1 MTTIR
6 MVEDRADSVAV
17 FNLAMEHMHRCH
29 FGQAARALRE
39 ALQQSPGNP
48 EYLSFLGLCL
58 AREGS
63 EYDAAV
69 KLCRRALN
77 QKPYDTLLQVNL
89 GRVYRLMGKNA
100 QAHRIFQR
108 AREWDSAN
116 RQAAVELAR
125 MGVRRQ
131 PALPFLPRSH
141 WCNRYLGLLRSR
153 VFRSVESDRR
163 AAA

>member
-6 MVEDRADSVAV
+6 MVEDRTDSVAV
-17 FNLAMEHMHRCH
+17 FNLALEHMHRCH

-39 ALQQSPGNP
+39 ALRQSPGNP
-48 EYLSFLGLCL
+48 KYLSFLGLCL

-63 EYDAAV
+63 EYDAAI

-89 GRVYRLMGKNA
+89 GRVYRLMGNNA
-100 QAHRIFQR
+100 HAHRIFER
-108 AREWDSAN
+108 ASEWDSRN
-116 RQAAVELAR
+116 RQAAIELAR
-125 MGVRRQ
+125 MGVRRP
-131 PALPFLPRSH
+131 PALPFLSRSH

-153 VFRSVESDRR
+153 VSRTLRSDRR
-163 AAA
+163 VAA